1 MKILV
6 QTISKENTEIE
17 VSGNTVGDLRAEI
30 IKAKSIPDN
39 KDVKIIFNGKIL
51 ENDGETFEQVGIK
64 ETLNKVVILVKN
76 KPVAAPTP
84 APASSSAP
92 TPSVPASAPASA
104 PTPVQAPAP
113 PVQAPAPSVPTAAP
127 VNLFDLAAQ
136 TQAGQH
142 GNTDDADL
150 PGIPEMGDE
159 AAMFQQLLMSN
170 PQMITQLL
178 MNSPQFQQNP
188 QAIEQLLSNPEFLQQ
203 IIGSLVQGLGGGGGG
218 IAGGGVPMGIQ
229 ITLSPDEMAQVQQL
243 ESLGI
248 SHQEAL
254 YYYESCGRNVDLAA
268 DMIFQDLNNP
278 DDGNQDAY
286 YEDGDQSQ

>member
-1 MKILV
+1 MRILV
-6 QTISKENTEIE
+6 QTISKENTEID
-17 VSGNTVGDLRAEI
+17 VSGNTVGDLRVEI

-51 ENDGETFEQVGIK
+51 ENDSETFEQVGIK

-76 KPVAAPTP
+76 KPAPAPTN
-84 APASSSAP
+84 
-92 TPSVPASAPASA
+92 VPASAPAPA
-104 PTPVQAPAP
+104 PTSVHVPAPTPTSVSSGPVQAPP
-113 PVQAPAPSVPTAAP
+113 VPTAAP

-136 TQAGQH
+136 AQAGQQA
-142 GNTDDADL
+142 GADGSDL

-178 MNSPQFQQNP
+178 MNSPQFQENP
-188 QAIEQLLSNPEFLQQ
+188 QAIEQLLSNPEFIQQ
-203 IIGSLVQGLGGGGGG
+203 IIASLVQGLGGG
-218 IAGGGVPMGIQ
+218 AGGGAPMGIQ
-229 ITLSPDEMAQVQQL
+229 ITLSPEEMAQVQQL

-278 DDGNQDAY
+278 EDNQDAY

>member
-51 ENDGETFEQVGIK
+51 ENDGDTFEQVGIK

-76 KPVAAPTP
+76 KPAP
-84 APASSSAP
+84 AP
-92 TPSVPASAPASA
+92 TPSVPAPSVPAPSVPAPAPA
-104 PTPVQAPAP
+104 PAPSVQAP
-113 PVQAPAPSVPTAAP
+113 APAPSVPTTAP

-203 IIGSLVQGLGGGGGG
+203 IIGSLVQGLGGGGGM
-218 IAGGGVPMGIQ
+218 AGGGVPMGIQ